1 MPPRQQPWLP
11 WIAVGVLA
19 LVCAVL
25 GALQYRWT
33 GEISGAERQRLQT
46 SLRER
51 LGLLQREFDSRISGF
66 CAALQPGPSLVEAL
80 GREQAY
86 ASQYRVWSQS
96 QEPLFRRI
104 ALAVPRDG
112 LLAF

>member
-19 LVCAVL
+19 VVCALL

-46 SLRER
+46 SLRDR
-51 LGLLQREFDSRISGF
+51 LRLLQREFDSRISGF
-66 CAALQPGPSLVEAL
+66 CAALQPGAALVESV

-86 ASQYRVWSQS
+86 ASQYRLWRQS
-96 QEPLFRRI
+96 HEGLFGRL
-104 ALAVPRDG
+104 ALAVP
-112 LLAF
+112 A